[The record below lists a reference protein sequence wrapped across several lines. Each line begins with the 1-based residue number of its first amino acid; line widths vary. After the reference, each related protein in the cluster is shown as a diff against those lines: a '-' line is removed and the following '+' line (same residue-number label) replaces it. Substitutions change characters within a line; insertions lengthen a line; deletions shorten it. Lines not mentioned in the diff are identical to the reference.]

1 MHLNSKLAGT
11 TLAGLILTLALSSPA
26 DEVAQKGREIFEKNQ
41 HSVVT
46 VSEVLKMSGSGRSNE
61 QKQDLTGTVVDPSG
75 LTVVALSMADP
86 GELYQRMMGD
96 DYSRHIDTE
105 VADLKILME
114 DGSEVPAEI
123 VLRDKDLDL
132 AFIRP
137 KSKVA
142 TPMAAVDLNKASTAQ
157 ILDQVI
163 TLNRLNSAAGKAY
176 AASVERITAVIQK
189 PRTFYIPDST
199 QTATSMGSPAFA
211 LDGNIV
217 GIFVMRA
224 MSGKG
229 SASRS
234 MRDQMT
240 SIILP
245 AADVLKAAKQAPEAK
260 GDSEKK
266 DAPKDA
272 SDAGTNKPAGGTDAK

>member
-86 GELYQRMMGD
+86 GELYQRMLGD

-176 AASVERITAVIQK
+176 AAAVERSTAVIQK
-189 PRTFYIPDST
+189 PRTFYNPHST
-199 QTATSMGSPAFA
+199 QTATSMGSPA
-211 LDGNIV
+211 
-217 GIFVMRA
+217 
-224 MSGKG
+224 
-229 SASRS
+229 
-234 MRDQMT
+234 
-240 SIILP
+240 
-245 AADVLKAAKQAPEAK
+245 
-260 GDSEKK
+260 
-266 DAPKDA
+266 
-272 SDAGTNKPAGGTDAK
+272 